1 DPDSDFESAVHTW
14 LDAVIDGPVAVEL
27 AAVVA
32 RLDAHSHRDAL
43 GQKLIQLTA
52 PGIPDVYQGTELW
65 DDSLVDPDNRR
76 PVDYD
81 ARREALRSLEHPKLH
96 VTSAAL
102 RLRRERPDTFRSGGY
117 RPVLAGGQAREHVVA
132 FLRGDDG
139 LVAVSRWTVRLS
151 ETGS

>member
-52 PGIPDVYQGTELW
+52 PGVPDVYQGTELW

-76 PVDYD
+76 PVDF
-81 ARREALRSLEHPKLH
+81 ARR
-96 VTSAAL
+96 AAL
-102 RLRRERPDTFRSGGY
+102 LREAVDGRGRVPAFAGDLGARGRGRACGGPLVS
-117 RPVLAGGQAREHVVA
+117 RAADGRIKLFVTHAALEVRARRAEAFGAGGAY
-132 FLRGDDG
+132 
-139 LVAVSRWTVRLS
+139 
-151 ETGS
+151 

>member
-52 PGIPDVYQGTELW
+52 PGFPDTYQGTELW

-76 PVDYD
+76 PVDFDRRRRMLDD
-81 ARREALRSLEHPKLH
+81 AHEMDAA
-96 VTSAAL
+96 SAW
-102 RLRRERPDTFRSGGY
+102 RDER
-117 RPVLAGGQAREHVVA
+117 RPVLPKILLIDKLLHPRAERPRSFGPGATYEP
-132 FLRGDDG
+132 L
-139 LVAVSRWTVRLS
+139 
-151 ETGS
+151 